1 MAAALFAVMSCNV
14 FDDAEYA
21 DIRELAPSQGE
32 ILIPKEGGKA
42 DIKVYSNGKV
52 TVNVLG
58 DEAGEWSEV
67 TPLEF
72 EGDGEINVSFNEN
85 PSFRRMVK
93 LALELD
99 GGEKKDTI
107 YVRQSGVMPYL
118 ECAAPYKNVSGVS
131 PGFAEFAID
140 TNIPLSDL
148 SSTVEYIS
156 GGTDWI
162 TGVSPELGNFVAE
175 TAASS
180 VEHTSKARITVSY
193 VDGWDETLSVNL
205 YVTSSNKDGK
215 FGSKISLA
223 DVRNY
228 AGKGVVE
235 DDVYF
240 DGVVI
245 SDFHSMNMALNPST
259 TYKDVDV
266 TENLRTAYV
275 QAEDG
280 SVGFCLKFDNA
291 KDNILVAGTMISIAL
306 PGLEVVKEEDPVR
319 YVIKG
324 VGGENMVASSAG
336 SVPQPKV
343 RKISALTDDDL
354 YTWVSIPET
363 EFVYKSGSY
372 ANVYENYTL
381 MSGVNSMNTKNNN
394 RLDGWASLLMDSE
407 GKGIYAPVNMLCE
420 WRRSGNGVPQ
430 GVGAVTGILVHE
442 DMLRYGNLGRYQIR
456 VVDESGFG
464 QEWKGKSPYRDLAEW
479 DGAPYQYRY
488 GLWAQIDPKLADP
501 GNKNARMNS
510 RIPSDDLS
518 VSNPVPRAYM
528 TVENKVPGLIDY
540 PLSSSASYAALT
552 ADDKGIV
559 PSTPQDQYR
568 TSLTITAE
576 IKGWFQWEDNK
587 ITGYNGLRMDL
598 STEDITGTSMYVHYA
613 FSVGAISA
621 VTSQFFPAHWCLEY
635 SIDGGKTYKICPDIV
650 TGEEYVHLRTL
661 PWWDVNISG
670 VKYFTCSTCGLGS
683 TDHVA
688 MIPSDV
694 FGKKDVAIRIR
705 PYDNRMAVFP
715 IEWDGANETGIVMHN
730 TNVNSTRINFECIEI
745 RYK

>member
-1 MAAALFAVMSCNV
+1 
-14 FDDAEYA
+14 
-21 DIRELAPSQGE
+21 
-32 ILIPKEGGKA
+32 
-42 DIKVYSNGKV
+42 
-52 TVNVLG
+52 
-58 DEAGEWSEV
+58 
-67 TPLEF
+67 
-72 EGDGEINVSFNEN
+72 
-85 PSFRRMVK
+85 
-93 LALELD
+93 
-99 GGEKKDTI
+99 
-107 YVRQSGVMPYL
+107 MPYL

-259 TYKDVDV
+259 TYNDVDV

-275 QAEDG
+275 QSEDG

-306 PGLEVVKEEDPVR
+306 PGLEVVKEENPVR

-343 RKISALTDDDL
+343 KKISALTDDDL

-372 ANVYENYTL
+372 AN
-381 MSGVNSMNTKNNN
+381 
-394 RLDGWASLLMDSE
+394 D
-407 GKGIYAPVNMLCE
+407 
-420 WRRSGNGVPQ
+420 RRWHL
-430 GVGAVTGILVHE
+430 A
-442 DMLRYGNLGRYQIR
+442 GRY
-456 VVDESGFG
+456 
-464 QEWKGKSPYRDLAEW
+464 
-479 DGAPYQYRY
+479 
-488 GLWAQIDPKLADP
+488 
-501 GNKNARMNS
+501 
-510 RIPSDDLS
+510 
-518 VSNPVPRAYM
+518 
-528 TVENKVPGLIDY
+528 
-540 PLSSSASYAALT
+540 
-552 ADDKGIV
+552 
-559 PSTPQDQYR
+559 
-568 TSLTITAE
+568 TSLRLQADT
-576 IKGWFQWEDNK
+576 QWSYRQKEPPS
-587 ITGYNGLRMDL
+587 LRSL
-598 STEDITGTSMYVHYA
+598 H
-613 FSVGAISA
+613 
-621 VTSQFFPAHWCLEY
+621 
-635 SIDGGKTYKICPDIV
+635 
-650 TGEEYVHLRTL
+650 
-661 PWWDVNISG
+661 
-670 VKYFTCSTCGLGS
+670 
-683 TDHVA
+683 
-688 MIPSDV
+688 
-694 FGKKDVAIRIR
+694 
-705 PYDNRMAVFP
+705 
-715 IEWDGANETGIVMHN
+715 
-730 TNVNSTRINFECIEI
+730 
-745 RYK
+745 